1 MRHTG
6 SDQDQQSVQSP
17 TGDMPA
23 GSNGRVAAGQDK
35 DVAEQH
41 QRGGEEPEAT
51 GAAAALRTP
60 SAGDDHG
67 GVTRG
72 IPSDESDYSAD
83 KIKVLEGL
91 EAVRKRPAMYIGS
104 TGQSGL
110 HHLVYEVVDN
120 SIDEALGGFCDQVNV
135 TIHIDGSVTV
145 VDNGRGIPVDRHASG
160 KSAAEVVLTVLH
172 SGGKFDN
179 ESYKVSGGLHGVGVS
194 VVNALSETL
203 DLEIWRNGQVYQQSY
218 VRGDPAGELEITGTT
233 KRRGTKVT
241 FKPDAQ
247 IFETLV
253 FSFDTLAQRL
263 RELAF
268 LNGGIQITLD
278 DERDGK
284 SHKFRYEGGIVSF
297 VTHLNKNKTAVNEK
311 PIYMRGEKDGTDAEM
326 ALQWNDGYAETIYT
340 FANNINT
347 QEGGTHLSGFRS
359 ALTRTINFYA
369 TKNNLAKDLK
379 ESVTGDD
386 IREGLTAVVSVKIQ
400 NPQFEGQTKTKLGNT
415 EVKGIVEAIL
425 NDKLGA
431 YLEENPAVARRI
443 VGKAID
449 AARAREAARKARDL
463 VRRKGALDGSSLPGK
478 LADCQERDPA
488 QSELYIVEGESAGGS
503 AKQGR
508 DRRFQAILPLKG
520 KILNVE
526 KARFDKMLGSDEI
539 KTMIAALGCGIGAE
553 DFDLEKL
560 RYHRIIIMTDADVD
574 GSHIRTL
581 LLTFFYRQLPKVIES
596 GYIYIAQPPL
606 FRVKRGK
613 SETYIKDE
621 RDLESYLIKRAAEA
635 RVVRIPST
643 NAEIA
648 GGDLEKLLHKMIA
661 HQKFLQV
668 VERRGHPREIVE
680 ALVAAGADREYFAD
694 KEKLE
699 GLSRMLTTPARTVTV
714 QRDEEHNRYLLQ
726 VEDRSSGYPRHHAIG
741 VDFVT
746 AAEYRT
752 LLANHRDIPAFN
764 GGVIVSGVG
773 ADDSADEGEAPT
785 AATDGT
791 AIGGAPADEAT
802 RLAAEPKDRQRK
814 AARERIADVR
824 LGSLDE
830 LVEFFIA
837 SGKKGIA
844 INRYKGLGEMN
855 PDQLWATTM
864 DPGVRTLLQVRA
876 EDHTEADLMFTTLM
890 GDQVEPRRKFIE
902 DNALDVKNLDV

>member
-1 MRHTG
+1 MEHTEPI
-6 SDQDQQSVQSP
+6 QESP
-17 TGDMPA
+17 SG
-23 GSNGRVAAGQDK
+23 
-35 DVAEQH
+35 
-41 QRGGEEPEAT
+41 
-51 GAAAALRTP
+51 GAAN
-60 SAGDDHG
+60 
-67 GVTRG
+67 
-72 IPSDESDYSAD
+72 DYGAD

-104 TGQSGL
+104 TGPTGL

-120 SIDEALGGFCDQVNV
+120 SIDEALGGFCTEINV

-145 VDNGRGIPVDRHASG
+145 VDNGRGIPVDQHASG

-172 SGGKFDN
+172 AGGKFDN
-179 ESYKVSGGLHGVGVS
+179 DSYKVSGGLHGVGVS

-203 DLEIWRNGQVYQQSY
+203 NLEIWRNGQVYHQSY
-218 VRGDPAGELEITGTT
+218 DRGHPTTELEVTGTT

-241 FKPDAQ
+241 FKPDTQ
-247 IFETLV
+247 IFETV
-253 FSFDTLAQRL
+253 EFSFDTLAQRL

-268 LNGGIQITLD
+268 LNGGVLITLD

-284 SHKFRYEGGIVSF
+284 NHKFHYQGGIVSF

-311 PIYMRGEKDGTDAEM
+311 PIYMRGEKDGIEAEI
-326 ALQWNDGYAETIYT
+326 ALQWNDGYAEMIYS

-347 QEGGTHLSGFRS
+347 HEGGTHLSGFRS
-359 ALTRTINFYA
+359 ALTRTINYYA
-369 TKNNLAKDLK
+369 TKNTLAKDLK
-379 ESVTGDD
+379 ESITGDD
-386 IREGLTAVVSVKIQ
+386 IREGLTAVISVKIPR
-400 NPQFEGQTKTKLGNT
+400 PQFEGQTKTKLGNT

-425 NDKLGA
+425 NEKLGSF
-431 YLEENPAVARRI
+431 LEENPTVARRI

-526 KARFDKMLGSDEI
+526 KARFDKMLSSDEI

-596 GYIYIAQPPL
+596 GYVYIAQPPL

-621 RDLESYLIKRAAEA
+621 RELESYLVKRAAEA
-635 RVVRIPST
+635 RVVRIPSSRLEVSG
-643 NAEIA
+643 A
-648 GGDLEKLLHKMIA
+648 DLEKLLQRLIA
-661 HQKFLQV
+661 QQKLLQV
-668 VERRGHPREIVE
+668 VERRGYPREIVE
-680 ALVAAGADREYFAD
+680 ALVSAGADREYFAD

-699 GLSRMLTTPARTVTV
+699 TLSEALTTPTRKVSV
-714 QRDEEHNRYLLQ
+714 QPDEEHNRFLLN
-726 VEDRSSGYPRHHAIG
+726 VDDRSNGYPRHHKIG
-741 VDFVT
+741 VDFVSG
-746 AAEYRT
+746 AEYRT
-752 LLANHRDIPAFN
+752 LVANRRDMPALT
-764 GGVIVSGVG
+764 GDIVVSG
-773 ADDSADEGEAPT
+773 AEMLEETDSAGEGET
-785 AATDGT
+785 AKPAK
-791 AIGGAPADEAT
+791 AKPADVT
-802 RLAAEPKDRQRK
+802 LR
-814 AARERIADVR
+814 
-824 LGSLDE
+824 SLDE
-830 LVEFFIA
+830 LIDYFISA
-837 SGKKGIA
+837 GKKGVA

-855 PDQLWATTM
+855 PEQLWETTM
-864 DPGVRTLLQVRA
+864 DPSIRTLLQVRA

>member
-1 MRHTG
+1 VNHTDRTEQPK
-6 SDQDQQSVQSP
+6 DQPVKPDVP
-17 TGDMPA
+17 EVPA
-23 GSNGRVAAGQDK
+23 GNNGHGT
-35 DVAEQH
+35 AEQV
-41 QRGGEEPEAT
+41 A
-51 GAAAALRTP
+51 
-60 SAGDDHG
+60 
-67 GVTRG
+67 
-72 IPSDESDYSAD
+72 DYSAD

-91 EAVRKRPAMYIGS
+91 EAVRTRPAMYIGS
-104 TGQSGL
+104 TGPSGL

-120 SIDEALGGFCDQVNV
+120 SVDEALAGFCDQINV
-135 TIHIDGSVTV
+135 TIHIDGSITV
-145 VDNGRGIPVDRHASG
+145 IDNGRGIPVDQHASG

-172 SGGKFDN
+172 AGGKFDN

-218 VRGDPAGELEITGTT
+218 ERGTPTGELEATGTT
-233 KRRGTKVT
+233 KRRGTKVS
-241 FKPDAQ
+241 FKPDPDV
-247 IFETLV
+247 FETTV

-268 LNGGIQITLD
+268 LNGGVLITLD

-284 SHKFRYEGGIVSF
+284 SHKFHYEGGIASF
-297 VTHLNKNKTAVNEK
+297 VTHLNKNKAAVNEK
-311 PIYMRGEKDGTDAEM
+311 PIYMRGEKDGIEAEI
-326 ALQWNDGYAETIYT
+326 ALQWNDGYAEIIYA

-347 QEGGTHLSGFRS
+347 HEGGTHLSGFRS
-359 ALTRTINFYA
+359 ALTRTINYYA

-379 ESVTGDD
+379 ESITGDD
-386 IREGLTAVVSVKIQ
+386 IREGLTGVISVKIPR
-400 NPQFEGQTKTKLGNT
+400 PQFEGQTKTKLGNT
-415 EVKGIVEAIL
+415 EVKGIVEAIV

-431 YLEENPAVARRI
+431 YLEENPSVARRI
-443 VGKAID
+443 LGKAVD

-488 QSELYIVEGESAGGS
+488 LSELYIVEGESAGGS

-553 DFDLEKL
+553 DFDIEKL

-581 LLTFFYRQLPKVIES
+581 LLTFFYRQLPSIIEK
-596 GYIYIAQPPL
+596 GYVYIAQPPL
-606 FRVKRGK
+606 FRAKRGK

-621 RDLESYLIKRAAEA
+621 REHEAFLIKRAAEA
-635 RVVRIPST
+635 RVVKIPLSKRDISG
-643 NAEIA
+643 AE
-648 GGDLEKLLHKMIA
+648 LEKLLHKMIA
-661 HQKFLQV
+661 HQKILMT

-694 KEKLE
+694 KDKLE
-699 GLSRMLTTPARTVTV
+699 SLARALTTPERTVTV

-726 VEDRSSGYPRHHAIG
+726 IEDRSNGYPRHHAIG

-746 AAEYRT
+746 AGEYRT
-752 LLANHRDIPAFN
+752 LLANHREIPAFD
-764 GGVIVSGVG
+764 GDVIV
-773 ADDSADEGEAPT
+773 T
-785 AATDGT
+785 TATD
-791 AIGGAPADEAT
+791 APAADGEDED
-802 RLAAEPKDRQRK
+802 AA
-814 AARERIADVR
+814 AAPETKTAKKPVQQADVR
-824 LGSLDE
+824 LRSIDE
-830 LVEFFIA
+830 LVDYFITA
-837 SGKKGIA
+837 GKKGVTIQ
-844 INRYKGLGEMN
+844 RYKGLGEMN
-855 PDQLWATTM
+855 PEQLWETTM
-864 DPGVRTLLQVRA
+864 NPEVRTLLQVRA